1 MLLKD
6 KVEDEMGKKPYI
18 KLQMLLAV
26 TIIILLMVYMVFA
39 IKYER
44 PSETELNYSD
54 TSFEVVYVSD
64 STDFRQSLGIFK
76 NDRTIKSIR
85 IYLENNLQEND
96 VVSISVDNGSDVKT
110 VIVGY
115 SDFSTGWYT
124 LPFSYEEVDSTATLI
139 ISAEKIKGTL
149 GLGVTAIDYMNV
161 GECTV
166 DGINYSNVIAIQTYL
181 IINNLIWDKWGYIL
195 IIVFCLTSLVGV
207 LLSCKY
213 DDNTVN
219 GKVLFLLAIVTNI
232 ISLIVLDPYFMD
244 TSHIAENSLNFYYL
258 TQKYSILESLTKM
271 DAGYLPLL
279 QRLIAIIYI
288 KVFSLGTNALYC
300 MQITGMLIDIVI
312 FSAFNL
318 YTFRGRVHRS
328 IRFALSLC
336 MFLLFIHPTMSTYF
350 NFIYVGYFLIALLL
364 TANLNE
370 LKKYQFVL
378 LCVFSVFVCLS
389 KGFYAVMLP
398 IGIIELILFYRTA
411 GKRKNIYAS
420 TISVAATLQVG
431 YAFLIGD
438 GWNIWFSNFD
448 LLHSIFRDKLA
459 FAIIT
464 LLVLV
469 CMGALILINVLKY
482 WRKISQ
488 ELQQKWMN
496 TILLAF
502 LFMGSAVIGTIA
514 FKRINFINL
523 FDWGCAWYDPSAMA
537 LILLLCEL
545 AGMAAENKKS
555 IGTILAIGVWI
566 IMGIDVVMSLSYSR
580 NKLYYSYRCVSWD
593 VYKDY
598 FDRTLVPV
606 FMYDQRFGTLAD
618 GYTMWYTGAKPVD
631 NYAYG
636 APYNISYME
645 LEAEEPHEYVNS
657 FYLEKKLVDQ
667 ALSGVYL
674 NYTNGVGNV
683 ALQLLLYDEEGHYLD
698 SLQQIS
704 PLSSKTIGFFS
715 DEPVTNVAYL
725 VVQTTEG
732 EAAYVTK
739 DAYFVTR

>member
-1 MLLKD
+1 
-6 KVEDEMGKKPYI
+6 
-18 KLQMLLAV
+18 
-26 TIIILLMVYMVFA
+26 
-39 IKYER
+39 
-44 PSETELNYSD
+44 
-54 TSFEVVYVSD
+54 
-64 STDFRQSLGIFK
+64 
-76 NDRTIKSIR
+76 
-85 IYLENNLQEND
+85 
-96 VVSISVDNGSDVKT
+96 
-110 VIVGY
+110 
-115 SDFSTGWYT
+115 
-124 LPFSYEEVDSTATLI
+124 
-139 ISAEKIKGTL
+139 
-149 GLGVTAIDYMNV
+149 
-161 GECTV
+161 
-166 DGINYSNVIAIQTYL
+166 
-181 IINNLIWDKWGYIL
+181 
-195 IIVFCLTSLVGV
+195 
-207 LLSCKY
+207 
-213 DDNTVN
+213 
-219 GKVLFLLAIVTNI
+219 
-232 ISLIVLDPYFMD
+232 
-244 TSHIAENSLNFYYL
+244 
-258 TQKYSILESLTKM
+258 
-271 DAGYLPLL
+271 
-279 QRLIAIIYI
+279 
-288 KVFSLGTNALYC
+288 
-300 MQITGMLIDIVI
+300 
-312 FSAFNL
+312 
-318 YTFRGRVHRS
+318 
-328 IRFALSLC
+328 
-336 MFLLFIHPTMSTYF
+336 
-350 NFIYVGYFLIALLL
+350 
-364 TANLNE
+364 
-370 LKKYQFVL
+370 
-378 LCVFSVFVCLS
+378 
-389 KGFYAVMLP
+389 MLP

-438 GWNIWFSNFD
+438 GWNKWFSNFD
-448 LLHSIFRDKLA
+448 LSHSIFRDKLA

-469 CMGALILINVLKY
+469 CMGALIVINVLKY

-618 GYTMWYTGAKPVD
+618 GYTLWYTGAKPVD

-732 EAAYVTK
+732 EVAYVTK